1 MDLQQGVVEKHIPR
15 PEPLLRAVAQ
25 ALAAARA
32 AGVPVIH
39 IRIAFRDRYPEV
51 SPRNRSFAAFIAAG
65 GLGEGDPQT
74 QLHQAI
80 GSEPGDIVVT
90 KRRTSAFAGS
100 DLEVVLRSLGVEN
113 LILCGFATGGV
124 VLSTVRQAADLDYGL
139 TVLSD
144 GCADPDDQVHD
155 FLLRK
160 IFVRQAEVVTV
171 ESWTKTL
178 RAAVPIA
185 DS

>member
-1 MDLQQGVVEKHIPR
+1 MDLQLGVVEKHIPQ
-15 PEPLLRAVAQ
+15 PEPLLQAVAQ
-25 ALAAARA
+25 ALAAARTA
-32 AGVPVIH
+32 AVPVIH
-39 IRIAFRDRYPEV
+39 IRVAFRDGYPEV
-51 SPRNRSFAAFIAAG
+51 SPRNRSFTAFIEAG
-65 GLGEGDPQT
+65 GLGESDPQT
-74 QLHQAI
+74 QLHPAI
-80 GSEPGDIVVT
+80 GSQPGDIVVT

-124 VLSTVRQAADLDYGL
+124 VLSTVRQAADLDYRI

-144 GCADPDDQVHD
+144 GCADPDDRVHE

-171 ESWTKTL
+171 ASWTNTL
-178 RAAVPIA
+178 RAGESVV
-185 DS
+185 S